1 LQQLAE
7 EGATQLFRPISGSD
21 MILGAVGALQFDVV
35 AHRLEHEY
43 GVQVIFESYNCST
56 ARWIVGDPAELR
68 QLSDRY
74 SANVAL
80 DGADDPVYLA
90 PNNVYLNMVKEK
102 YPNLRFLEARE
113 VA

>member
-1 LQQLAE
+1 MLLGGVLLHLRAQHLDSGVDLRLGDRHPQPL
-7 EGATQLFRPISGSD
+7 QLFPFPQQGT
-21 MILGAVGALQFDVV
+21 G
-35 AHRLEHEY
+35 HRLDALGE
-43 GVQVIFESYNCST
+43 VDAS
-56 ARWIVGDPAELR
+56 ELR

>member
-1 LQQLAE
+1 MGFIAACMALNALAIDVMLPALPMLNADFSLANPNLSQAVI
-7 EGATQLFRPISGSD
+7 ATYLLGMGLSQLF
-21 MILGAVGALQFDVV
+21 
-35 AHRLEHEY
+35 Y
-43 GVQVIFESYNCST
+43 G
-56 ARWIVGDPAELR
+56 P
-68 QLSDRY
+68 LSDRY

-102 YPNLRFLEARE
+102 YPKLRFDEARE

>member
-1 LQQLAE
+1 MVVDFVA
-7 EGATQLFRPISGSD
+7 G
-21 MILGAVGALQFDVV
+21 ILL
-35 AHRLEHEY
+35 
-43 GVQVIFESYNCST
+43 
-56 ARWIVGDPAELR
+56 
-68 QLSDRY
+68 
-74 SANVAL
+74 AL